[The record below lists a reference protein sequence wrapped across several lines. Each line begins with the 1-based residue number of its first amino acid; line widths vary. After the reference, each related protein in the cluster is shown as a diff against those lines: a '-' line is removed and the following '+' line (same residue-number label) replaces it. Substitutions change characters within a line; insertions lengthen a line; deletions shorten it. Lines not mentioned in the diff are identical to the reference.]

1 MGTAS
6 GPDGQSPEA
15 EHGDCEHG
23 EPGTSTQAVSSQHAM
38 AVEQGTAL
46 VEEEAAPQVGCV
58 QALEM

>member
-6 GPDGQSPEA
+6 GPGGQSPEA

-38 AVEQGTAL
+38 AVEQGL
-46 VEEEAAPQVGCV
+46 RLSRKKRSQVGCV